1 MFSYRIG
8 KLHALDNGYAL
19 SRYLCLFQRY
29 VLVVI
34 VRCFVVVAPCFNR
47 ISIAGALQ
55 SVYRSLDSLFTSSI
69 DPYIVGIL

>member
-34 VRCFVVVAPCFNR
+34 VRCFVVVAPCFDR
-47 ISIAGALQ
+47 ISIAGDRQ
-55 SVYRSLDSLFTSSI
+55 TVYRTLGSLLTGSTEPS
-69 DPYIVGIL
+69 